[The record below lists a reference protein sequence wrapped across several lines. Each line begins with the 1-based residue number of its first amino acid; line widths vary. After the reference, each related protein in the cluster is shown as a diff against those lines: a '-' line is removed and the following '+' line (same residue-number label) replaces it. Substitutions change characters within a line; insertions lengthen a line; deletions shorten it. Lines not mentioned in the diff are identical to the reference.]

1 MQPTIGP
8 ESQKFSLFGKGSK
21 IKGTFYL
28 KGLTRLSS
36 NVEGE
41 IIMEDNEDLSIERE
55 GVVKGLIKCTNL
67 AIYGRFEGEIEAR
80 GKVTIYPS
88 ATFSGKV
95 NASSINI
102 HPGAKI
108 NMEGHTLL

>member
-1 MQPTIGP
+1 MQPSLGP

-28 KGLTRLSS
+28 KGVTRLSS

-41 IIMEDNEDLSIERE
+41 IIMEDDEDLSIERE
-55 GVVKGLIKCTNL
+55 GEVKGLIKCFNL
-67 AIYGRFEGEIEAR
+67 NIYGKFEGEVEAK
-80 GKVTIYPS
+80 GKITIYPS
-88 ATFSGKV
+88 ATFAGKI
-95 NASSINI
+95 NAGSISI
-102 HPGAKI
+102 HPGARI

>member
-1 MQPTIGP
+1 MQPSIGP

-21 IKGTFYL
+21 IKGSFYL
-28 KGLTRLSS
+28 RGLTRLSS
-36 NVEGE
+36 SVEGE
-41 IIMEDNEDLSIERE
+41 IVMEDDEDLSIERE
-55 GVVKGLIKCTNL
+55 GEVNGLIKCYNL
-67 AIYGRFEGEIEAR
+67 NIYGKFEGEVEAK

-95 NASSINI
+95 NAEAISI
-102 HPGAKI
+102 HPGARI

>member
-8 ESQKFSLFGKGSK
+8 DSQKFSLFGKGSK
-21 IKGTFYL
+21 IKGTFHL
-28 KGLTRLSS
+28 RGLTRLSS
-36 NVEGE
+36 IVEGE
-41 IIMEDNEDLSIERE
+41 IIMEDDEDLSIERE
-55 GVVKGLIKCTNL
+55 GEVKGLIKCFNL
-67 AIYGRFEGEIEAR
+67 NIYGQFDGEVEAR

-88 ATFSGKV
+88 ASFSGKL
-95 NASSINI
+95 NASSISI